1 MTEKRKASL
10 GQWISVLVFFLIG
23 GVFGI
28 MIVNYAERAHSGGL
42 SGPGL
47 LLSSVSLF
55 ACLYIVMLLQV
66 IVHEAGHL
74 VFGSVSGY
82 TFVSF
87 RISSFMWIKNEGRLS
102 FRRLSIAGTGGQC
115 LMEPPDLKDGR
126 IPVLLYNFGGSVF
139 NLAAAVVC
147 LSLSFFFPVHSYPW
161 TVLLFSAVTGFAYA
175 LMNGLPLKTGPVN
188 NDGKNALDLSRDP
201 KAVRAFWIQ
210 MKVNALTA
218 GGVRLPDMPDEW
230 FLVPSD
236 ESMKNGIIAVVGVLA
251 CSRLL
256 EQHRFGEADKLM
268 GRLLLQENGI
278 VPLHRSL
285 LACDRMY
292 VELITENRKEVLDAL
307 RTKEQLK
314 MMKAMKTYPS
324 VLRTEYAYALLG
336 ERDRDAAQKI
346 KGEFDK
352 VSRSYPY
359 PSEIASEQEL
369 MRIAEGSGR
378 DLRHEE

>member
-1 MTEKRKASL
+1 MTVRATLGGTAKKKMGRMTDMAGKKRASF
-10 GQWISVLVFFLIG
+10 GQWIGILLFVLIG
-23 GVFGI
+23 GMCGI
-28 MIVNYAERAHSGGL
+28 EIMGYADHARSGGL
-42 SGPGL
+42 TGPAL
-47 LLSSVSLF
+47 FLSFVSLF
-55 ACLYIVMLLQV
+55 ACLYIVMLLQI

-87 RISSFMWIKNEGRLS
+87 RISSFMWIKNGEKIS

-139 NLAAAVVC
+139 NLTAGAVC
-147 LSLSFFFPVHSYPW
+147 LSLSFIFPVHSYPW
-161 TVLLFSAVTGFAYA
+161 TVLFFSAVTGFAYA
-175 LMNGLPLKTGPVN
+175 LMNGLPLKMGPVN

-201 KAVRAFWIQ
+201 EAVRAFWIQ
-210 MKVNALTA
+210 MKVSALTA
-218 GGVRLPDMPDEW
+218 RGVRLPDMPDEW

-251 CSRLL
+251 CSRLM
-256 EQHRFGEADKLM
+256 EQHRFSEADILM
-268 GRLLLQENGI
+268 ARLLLQENGI

-285 LACDRMY
+285 LAC
-292 VELITENRKEVLDAL
+292 E
-307 RTKEQLK
+307 LK

-336 ERDRDAAQKI
+336 ERDRDAAAKI
-346 KGEFDK
+346 KAEFDK

-378 DLRHEE
+378 GLQHEE